1 MSFNNFKI
9 GKKYFID
16 PLGKKNYVI
25 LLTGIIIALYQ
36 IEEIEDNDGFVTKNE
51 VIILEPFSKVK
62 TTKGYTLI
70 ASGSDFEKAY
80 TNFTIRYSKKVE
92 DAYYNSNRDV
102 YVKYKDKIYTVE
114 YLNNVNEANI
124 ELEMQCKRV
133 TK

>member
-1 MSFNNFKI
+1 MINAGDYNKKI
-9 GKKYFID
+9 SI
-16 PLGKKNYVI
+16 
-25 LLTGIIIALYQ
+25 YQ
-36 IEEIEDNDGFVTKNE
+36 IEEMEDNDGFVAKNE
-51 VIILEPFSKVK
+51 VIILKPLSKVK

-70 ASGSDFEKAY
+70 ANGSDFEKAY

-114 YLNNVNEANI
+114 YLNNVDEANI

>member
-1 MSFNNFKI
+1 MINAGDYNKKI
-9 GKKYFID
+9 SI
-16 PLGKKNYVI
+16 
-25 LLTGIIIALYQ
+25 YQ
-36 IEEIEDNDGFVTKNE
+36 IEEVEDSDGFVTKNE
-51 VIILEPFSKVK
+51 IIILEPFSKVK

-70 ASGSDFEKAY
+70 ANGSDFEKAY

-102 YVKYKDKIYTVE
+102 YVKYKNKIYTIE
-114 YLNNVNEANI
+114 YLNNVDEANI

>member
-1 MSFNNFKI
+1 MINAGDFNKLI
-9 GKKYFID
+9 SI
-16 PLGKKNYVI
+16 
-25 LLTGIIIALYQ
+25 YQ
-36 IEEIEDNDGFVTKNE
+36 IEEVEDNEGFKTKKE
-51 VIILEPFSKVK
+51 TVILKSYAKIK

-102 YVKYKDKIYTVE
+102 YVKYKDKIFTVE
-114 YLNNVNEANI
+114 YLNNIDEANI

>member
-1 MSFNNFKI
+1 MINAGDYNKKI
-9 GKKYFID
+9 SI
-16 PLGKKNYVI
+16 
-25 LLTGIIIALYQ
+25 YQ
-36 IEEIEDNDGFVTKNE
+36 IEEVEDNDGFAAKNE
-51 VIILEPFSKVK
+51 VIILEPLSKVK
-62 TTKGYTLI
+62 TTN
-70 ASGSDFEKAY
+70 GSDFEKAY

-114 YLNNVNEANI
+114 YLNNVDEANI

>member
-1 MSFNNFKI
+1 MINAGDYDKKI
-9 GKKYFID
+9 SI
-16 PLGKKNYVI
+16 
-25 LLTGIIIALYQ
+25 YQ
-36 IEEIEDNDGFVTKNE
+36 IEEMEDNDGFVTKNE

-62 TTKGYTLI
+62 TTKGYTLV

-114 YLNNVNEANI
+114 YLNNVDEANI

>member
-1 MSFNNFKI
+1 MMNAGDYNKLISI
-9 GKKYFID
+9 
-16 PLGKKNYVI
+16 
-25 LLTGIIIALYQ
+25 YQ
-36 IEEIEDNDGFVTKNE
+36 IEEVEDSDGFNTKKE
-51 VIILEPFSKVK
+51 TVILKSYAKVK

-102 YVKYKDKIYTVE
+102 YVKYKDKIFTVE
-114 YLNNVNEANI
+114 YLNNIDEANI

>member
-1 MSFNNFKI
+1 MINAGDYNKKI
-9 GKKYFID
+9 SI
-16 PLGKKNYVI
+16 
-25 LLTGIIIALYQ
+25 YQ
-36 IEEIEDNDGFVTKNE
+36 IEEIEDSDGFVTKNE
-51 VIILEPFSKVK
+51 IIILEPFSKVK

-70 ASGSDFEKAY
+70 VNGSDFEKAY

-102 YVKYKDKIYTVE
+102 YVKYKDKIYTIE
-114 YLNNVNEANI
+114 YLNNVDEANI